1 MGIPIKLGFFLH
13 IPFPPR
19 DIFRLLPWAD
29 EVLEGLLGISTLENK
44 NMNSY
49 SRIDELKIEFTV
61 FIQLAFKFQVFRL
74 IYLIHFLVVV
84 HSQLDWMLM

>member
-29 EVLEGLLGISTLENK
+29 EVLEGLLGISTLENEQSEK
-44 NMNSY
+44 H
-49 SRIDELKIEFTV
+49 E
-61 FIQLAFKFQVFRL
+61 QL
-74 IYLIHFLVVV
+74 
-84 HSQLDWMLM
+84 